1 MYSPAGREERSD
13 AQRSREAIIEAT
25 LMTLTVRPGA
35 SMGDIAAAAGVSR
48 GTLYAHFANRHRLLA
63 AALRW
68 ITAEV
73 EHRLD
78 EVDPAIPA
86 ADALDQLVATSWWVL
101 GHFAGLRAA
110 ARTEIGPAADT
121 REEPLERI
129 RAILVRGRA
138 EGAFRDDQ
146 DLGWQSECFYA
157 ILRVGASRIG
167 EDGPPRAT
175 VALEMVRTI
184 RALLEAAPAASA
196 AAVSSHRPR

>member
-1 MYSPAGREERSD
+1 
-13 AQRSREAIIEAT
+13 
-25 LMTLTVRPGA
+25 V
-35 SMGDIAAAAGVSR
+35 
-48 GTLYAHFANRHRLLA
+48 

-110 ARTEIGPAADT
+110 ARTEIGPPAADT
-121 REEPLERI
+121 REEPLDRI

-157 ILRVGASRIG
+157 ILRVGASRID
-167 EDGPPRAT
+167 EDGLPRPT
-175 VALEMVRTI
+175 VAFEMVRTI

-196 AAVSSHRPR
+196 AAVSSHRLR